1 MAATHLSARELLA
14 YGVLGFPLAFAA
26 LPLYVHVPRLYA
38 DSVGLPLAMVGAVLL
53 LTRFADALIDPL
65 LGQWSDRLG
74 NRRRLIAFALPLLAL
89 GLAALL
95 APPASG
101 GVTWLVLSLVVT
113 FAGFSLAT
121 INYHAWGAELG
132 ATPQESV
139 RVTSVR
145 EMFALGGVVVA
156 AALPS
161 LLANDVA
168 TAMQHLGWV
177 FIPLLAVAALA
188 TLAGAPLTPAD
199 TMTASASRHLPLTA
213 VFADR
218 HFRRLLVVLAVG
230 GIASAIPATLVL
242 FFIADVLRLQEW
254 QGLFLVI
261 YFVCG
266 GLALPGWVALARRYG
281 KVSAWAASM
290 VLAICSFVWAFL
302 LDAGDGAAFA
312 LICAASGA
320 ALGAELALPPALLA
334 DRLADGRRAG
344 SAAAG
349 AGAYFGVWNFVT
361 KFNLALAAG
370 IALPLVSLGGYKVG
384 AGDALKEVPLGDTA
398 SMQGLVALAAIY
410 ALLPA
415 VIKLISLLLLWRW
428 KHQFEGKAS

>member
-1 MAATHLSARELLA
+1 MAADAMPTRQMLA
-14 YGVLGFPLAFAA
+14 YGALGFPLAFAA

-38 DSVGLPLAMVGAVLL
+38 ESVGLPLALVGAVLL
-53 LTRFADALIDPL
+53 LTRLADALINPL
-65 LGQWSDRLG
+65 LGMWSDRFG
-74 NRRRLIAFALPLLAL
+74 DRRGLILIALPLLAL

-95 APPASG
+95 APPERG
-101 GVTWLVLSLVVT
+101 GAAWLVVT
-113 FAGFSLAT
+113 LALTFIGFSLAT

-132 ATPQESV
+132 ETPLERV
-139 RVTSVR
+139 RVTAAR

-161 LLANDVA
+161 LLSKDVA

-177 FIPLLAVAALA
+177 FIPVLAVAALA
-188 TLAGAPLTPAD
+188 TFAGSPLAAAPATGRGRL
-199 TMTASASRHLPLTA
+199 SPLSA
-213 VFADR
+213 VFDDPR
-218 HFRRLLVVLAVG
+218 FLRLLVVLAVG
-230 GIASAIPATLVL
+230 GVASAIPATLVL

-266 GLALPGWVALARRYG
+266 GLALPGWVALARRHG
-281 KVSAWAASM
+281 KVRAWMASM
-290 VLAICSFVWAFL
+290 ALAIISFVWAFL
-302 LDAGDGAAFA
+302 LDAGDGLAFG

-334 DRLADGRRAG
+334 DLLADGRRTG
-344 SAAAG
+344 RQAAG
-349 AGAYFGVWNFVT
+349 AGAHFGVWNFVT

-384 AGDALKEVPLGDTA
+384 AGGTA
-398 SMQGLVALAAIY
+398 TAEGMLTLAVTY

-415 VIKLISLLLLWRW
+415 AIKVISLVLLWRW
-428 KHQFEGKAS
+428 THHFEGGTT